1 MGDPNRR
8 TPEMDEALRTST
20 GALELPAFESLTDE
34 QVKQQAG
41 AALADAAL
49 AKGARVIDDL
59 ENERMHAEQAA
70 ELEQT

>member
-34 QVKQQAG
+34 QVKSYIQNGFIACVHHPYS
-41 AALADAAL
+41 LL
-49 AKGARVIDDL
+49 R
-59 ENERMHAEQAA
+59 
-70 ELEQT
+70 